1 MFARLRS
8 DGLRCPIAVGW
19 EARGGGPRADGTRRG
34 GARRGEP
41 ERSEPERAEPD
52 GAKGGGEDERT
63 TGLVAGGLLG

>member
-8 DGLRCPIAVGW
+8 DGLRCPIVVGW
-19 EARGGGPRADGTRRG
+19 EARGGG
-34 GARRGEP
+34 ARRVGSRRREP
-41 ERSEPERAEPD
+41 EGSKPERARLD

>member
-19 EARGGGPRADGTRRG
+19 EARGGGARAGE
-34 GARRGEP
+34 ARAAEA
-41 ERSEPERAEPD
+41 ERARPD